1 MILEAARLA
10 GRNMFAPETRAAF
23 WRILGLT
30 LLLLVGGWVLIRE
43 IFIAYVAPW
52 IQTFLPTMPDWVVWL
67 GSLAGIIASL
77 GLAAAFVL
85 LIAPVTAIIAGLFLD
100 GVAEV
105 IETRDY
111 PADAPGQALPV
122 GRAAIYTVKF
132 LGVVIAGNLLALF
145 LLLVPGINLVAFFV
159 VNGYLFGREFFEFA
173 AMRFRSEEE
182 VRRMRSKH
190 GATIFLGGLVIA
202 VVLAIPIVNLLTPIF
217 GASMMVHLHKMIS
230 HKDPEF
236 AA

>member
-10 GRNMFAPETRAAF
+10 GRNMLAPETRSAF

-30 LLLLVGGWVLIRE
+30 LLLLFGGWILIRE
-43 IFIAYVAPW
+43 IFVAYVAPW
-52 IQTFLPTMPDWVVWL
+52 VQTFLPTMPDWVIWI

-85 LIAPVTAIIAGLFLD
+85 LIAPVTAIVAGLFLD

-111 PADAPGQALPV
+111 PADAPGEALPA

-145 LLLVPGINLVAFFV
+145 LLLVPGVNLVAFFV

-173 AMRFRSEEE
+173 ALRFRSEDE
-182 VRRMRSKH
+182 VRQMRSKH
-190 GATIFLGGLVIA
+190 GMTIFFGGLVIA
-202 VVLAIPIVNLLTPIF
+202 AVLAIPIVNLLTPIF
-217 GASMMVHLHKMIS
+217 GASMMVHVHKMIS
-230 HKDPEF
+230 RKDPEF